1 MVVSETGEVGFGGVE
16 AEGGK
21 EGGDDTKVG
30 GVGLK
35 EEAVKDEEG
44 ELVWCGRRS
53 SLGGE
58 IGSA

>member
-1 MVVSETGEVGFGGVE
+1 
-16 AEGGK
+16 
-21 EGGDDTKVG
+21 
-30 GVGLK
+30 VGLK